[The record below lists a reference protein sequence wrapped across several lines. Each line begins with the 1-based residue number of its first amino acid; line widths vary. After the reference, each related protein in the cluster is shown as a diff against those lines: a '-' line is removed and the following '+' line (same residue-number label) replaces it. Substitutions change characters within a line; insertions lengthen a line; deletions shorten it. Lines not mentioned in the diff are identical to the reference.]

1 MRRSP
6 PPSQQQSSDSE
17 RQISEERLIRRLK
30 NKAFHYLGRYSS
42 TEQRLYEV
50 LQRFSRRKL
59 EGVAPDRLEKAIRT
73 VISQSVSLGYVNDR
87 VFAESQVR
95 KGLQSGQSHAMIRA
109 RLKAAGITQSDAEAG
124 FEAAT
129 DHLDRNRMELLSA
142 LRFATRRRLGCF
154 GQNRNDD
161 IRASDP
167 KLYEKQMAQ
176 LARRGFSYD
185 IARQVLSLDSPE
197 SAEDLLNELESHLR

>member
-6 PPSQQQSSDSE
+6 PPSQQHSSDPE

-59 EGVAPDRLEKAIRT
+59 EGVASDRLEKAIQT
-73 VISQSVSLGYVNDR
+73 VISQCVSLGYVNDR
-87 VFAESQVR
+87 AFAESQVR

-109 RLKAAGITQSDAEAG
+109 KLKAAGITQSDAEAG

-154 GQNRNDD
+154 GRNHSDD

-197 SAEDLLNELESHLR
+197 SAEDMLNELESHFR

>member
-1 MRRSP
+1 MRRST
-6 PPSQQQSSDSE
+6 PPSQQQSSDPE

-59 EGVAPDRLEKAIRT
+59 EGVASDRLEKAIRT
-73 VISQSVSLGYVNDR
+73 VISQCVSLGYVNDR
-87 VFAESQVR
+87 SFAESQVR

-109 RLKAAGITQSDAEAG
+109 KLKAAGIIQSDAEAG

-154 GQNRNDD
+154 GRNRSDD

-197 SAEDLLNELESHLR
+197 SAEDMLNELEEHLR

>member
-1 MRRSP
+1 MRRST
-6 PPSQQQSSDSE
+6 PPSQQQSSDPE

-59 EGVAPDRLEKAIRT
+59 EGVASDRLEKAIRT
-73 VISQSVSLGYVNDR
+73 VISQCVSLGYVNDR
-87 VFAESQVR
+87 SFAESQVR

-109 RLKAAGITQSDAEAG
+109 KLKAAGIIQSDAEAG

-154 GQNRNDD
+154 GRNHSDD

-197 SAEDLLNELESHLR
+197 SAEDMLNELESHLR